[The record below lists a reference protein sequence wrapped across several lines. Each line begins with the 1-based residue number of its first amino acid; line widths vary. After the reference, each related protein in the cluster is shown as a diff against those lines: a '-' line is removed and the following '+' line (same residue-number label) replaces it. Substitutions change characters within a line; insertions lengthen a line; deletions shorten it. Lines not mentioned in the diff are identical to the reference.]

1 MKAKDKIILNK
12 IKEINDQNK
21 KYFDKKAKLE
31 EEILIC
37 DIKIHGLMQEYNK
50 LISKLFYKE

>member
-1 MKAKDKIILNK
+1 LKAKDKIILNK